1 MSQDGLCD
9 VITVKNNKNP
19 TPTSEQ
25 SEKARQGQCVFLPR
39 PFPSNYK
46 REKKKK
52 PGRIPGLMQS
62 CPGSVEPGELPG
74 KLAGNQAGLRWKPA
88 CVSAEVHPNRYVSAK
103 HFAYDKSAFADKNL
117 FCWKAPSQ
125 CLLWHHCSS
134 NK

>member
-1 MSQDGLCD
+1 MLFWLSHATSQDGLCD

-52 PGRIPGLMQS
+52 PGRIPGLEQS
-62 CPGSVEPGELPG
+62 RPGAVEPGELPG
-74 KLAGNQAGLRWKPA
+74 KLAGNQAGL
-88 CVSAEVHPNRYVSAK
+88 
-103 HFAYDKSAFADKNL
+103 
-117 FCWKAPSQ
+117 
-125 CLLWHHCSS
+125 
-134 NK
+134 